1 MLKPL
6 NVFIVCCLVTLGT
19 LFAGTSLQAED
30 KANSYYLIGNSL
42 TWDTVPSLLDGDVQW
57 HVDCGKS
64 LPYIYEHPEMPCVKN
79 STLWPQALKEKQY
92 DLISVQPHY
101 GSTLSEDVDTISKW
115 VKQQPKATFI
125 IHTGWA
131 RSATRADEYANK
143 DISGKLQHS
152 PAYYTALIAALQ
164 KRFPNRQFKQTYAI
178 NLLAQVDVDIKQNKA
193 PFDQVSDLYRDA
205 IHMKTDSGRYLMHNA
220 MRHAMGQPRSD
231 KGYKKVDPKIKAYLN
246 QVLDTLN

>member
-1 MLKPL
+1 MFQSLRVL
-6 NVFIVCCLVTLGT
+6 IAGLLAIGFSSSATLQT
-19 LFAGTSLQAED
+19 DD
-30 KANSYYLIGNSL
+30 KAKSYYLIGNSL

-64 LPYIYEHPEMPCVKN
+64 LPYIYAHPEMPCVKN

-101 GSTLSEDVDTISKW
+101 GSTLVEDADTISKW
-115 VKQQPKATFI
+115 VEMQPKATFI
-125 IHTGWA
+125 IHTGWP
-131 RSATRADEYANK
+131 RSATRADEYASN

-152 PAYYTALIAALQ
+152 PAYINALLAELK
-164 KRFPNRQFKQTYAI
+164 KRYPERQFQQTYAI
-178 NLLAQVDVDIKQNKA
+178 NLLEQVDADIKNKKA
-193 PFDQVSDLYRDA
+193 PLAQTSDLYRDA

-220 MRHAMGQPRSD
+220 MRHAMGQPRSE
-231 KGYKKVDPKIKAYLN
+231 KGYEKVNPKMKAYLN